1 MSIVISQNT
10 VPGRLAV
17 ASASGLMALCAV
29 GAAAQAWATRQDQR
43 RFPPP
48 GLLVDVGGHRLHLD
62 VRGAGDGPTIVLE
75 AGMGSF
81 SANWYWVQ
89 TELARSI
96 RVVAYDRAG
105 LGWSERGSRPRDATT
120 IAVELH
126 TALHRAGIDGP
137 FVLAGHSFGGLLVRA
152 FAAQYPAETVG
163 LVLVDASHPD
173 QWLRWPIHHADRL
186 LTAAQQVTAILARLG
201 LLRLID
207 PSRAISAGLP
217 ERQVGELRAR
227 SALPGTSAVEAE
239 QMAAWPASRAELTSH
254 LGALPLVVLGVSE
267 QPRGGDI
274 LTALQAELPTLSSN
288 SVRYVVP
295 GATHESLVASREHA
309 LVVAAAIRAVLAA
322 GSGVPLDTAFPLS

>member
-1 MSIVISQNT
+1 
-10 VPGRLAV
+10 
-17 ASASGLMALCAV
+17 MALCAV

-48 GLLVDVGGHRLHLD
+48 GLLVDVGGHRAALD

-89 TELARSI
+89 TELATSN

-126 TALHRAGIDGP
+126 TALHGAGIDGP

-186 LTAAQQVTAILARLG
+186 FDSGAAGHRDTGPARVAPADRPVPCDLG
-201 LLRLID
+201 
-207 PSRAISAGLP
+207 RAAGAP
-217 ERQVGELRAR
+217 GRRAAR
-227 SALPGTSAVEAE
+227 P
-239 QMAAWPASRAELTSH
+239 
-254 LGALPLVVLGVSE
+254 LGAAGHL
-267 QPRGGDI
+267 RGGGRTDGG
-274 LTALQAELPTLSSN
+274 LGRP
-288 SVRYVVP
+288 
-295 GATHESLVASREHA
+295 
-309 LVVAAAIRAVLAA
+309 AAP
-322 GSGVPLDTAFPLS
+322 S